1 MLKHTVMLKK
11 ILPDLIAIAA
21 FVVISFV
28 YFSPAVLQGRVLAGD
43 DHVGM
48 IGTNQDVVD
57 YNAQTGVFSRWTNS
71 VFSGMPNYQI
81 SPRYDSLMPLKFLS
95 KVYRLFLPTYVW
107 YLFVLLL
114 GFYILL
120 RVLDVSVILSAL
132 GAVAWAFSSYF
143 IIIIG
148 VGHIWKVM
156 VLAYI
161 PPTIAGILLAYR
173 GKYIAGGLLV
183 TLFAALQ
190 IWGNHLQM
198 TYYFLFVILFLVI
211 AEAVIAIRS
220 KEFQRFLKASGVI
233 LAAAILAVGVNIS
246 NLYHT
251 YEYSKESMRN
261 GSELVKTEADN
272 QTASGLDR
280 DYITQWSYGIGET
293 FSLLVPDVKGG
304 SSSIPLNSHKNAIR
318 KIAPNYRQAIGQFG
332 TYWGEQPGTSG
343 PVYVGAFV
351 LFLFVLGI
359 FIVKGP
365 VKWALVAATI
375 LSILLSWG
383 HNFMWLTNLF
393 IDHVPLYS
401 KFRTVA
407 SILVVAEFTIPFLAV
422 LALKEIVDDPT
433 ILKKR
438 KWAFW
443 GSAALTGGVALL
455 FAILPKLFFPNYI
468 SSSEMDAISSLN
480 EQGRLLYTGLL
491 EDVRVAIFTADA
503 WRSFAFI
510 AIGAVLLLLFR
521 GGKVKADVTVALC
534 ALLCLVDL
542 WSVDK
547 RYVNDGSFV
556 TPKALNK
563 VAEKTAADE
572 IILADD
578 DPDYRVL
585 NLAVNVFND
594 NTTSY
599 WHKSIGGYSAV
610 KLRRYQEMIEEH
622 ISPEMISFY
631 NEISNAEGN
640 LGAIPVTKLPVLN
653 MLNTRYIIVPLSD
666 NNLLPLRN
674 PNALGNGW
682 FVDKVLTVDGANAE
696 INALHSINPAE
707 VAVVDKPFRDAVG
720 DGGAKG
726 TIVLTE
732 YAPNRLVYE
741 SDSDAPGTAVF
752 SEVYYPSWQAFID
765 GKEVKVGRA
774 NYILRALAVPAGR
787 HKIEFVFDPLSL
799 KITETIAWITFAIIV
814 IAALVLAGVPA
825 VNYLKRRRT
834 ANQA

>member
-1 MLKHTVMLKK
+1 MLKNTAMLKK
-11 ILPDLIAIAA
+11 ILPDVIAIVA
-21 FVVISFV
+21 FIIISFV

-48 IGTNQDVVD
+48 IGANQDVVD
-57 YNAQTGVFSRWTNS
+57 YRDATGINSRWTNS
-71 VFSGMPNYQI
+71 IFSGMPNYQMAP
-81 SPRYDSLMPLKFLS
+81 SYQSQMPLKFLG
-95 KVYRLFLPTYVW
+95 KVYHLFLPNYVW

-114 GFYILL
+114 GFYIML
-120 RVLDVSVILSAL
+120 RVLGLSVILSAL

-143 IIIIG
+143 LIIIG
-148 VGHIWKVM
+148 AGHIWKVM

-161 PPTIAGILLAYR
+161 PPTIAGVLLTYR
-173 GKYIAGGLLV
+173 GKYITGGLL
-183 TLFAALQ
+183 TAFFAALQ
-190 IWGNHLQM
+190 ICGNHLQM
-198 TYYFLFVILFLVI
+198 TYYFLIVMLLLVI
-211 AEAVIAIRS
+211 AEAVKAVRE
-220 KEFQRFLKASGVI
+220 KAVPRFLKATGVMVI
-233 LAAAILAVGVNIS
+233 AAIIAIGINIS

-261 GSELVKTEADN
+261 GSELVKADAEN
-272 QTASGLDR
+272 QTADGLER

-304 SSSIPLNSHKNAIR
+304 SSNIPLSNHKAAIR
-318 KIAPNYRQAIGQFG
+318 KVSANNRQYVSQFG
-332 TYWGEQPGTSG
+332 SYWGEQPGTSG

-351 LFLFVLGI
+351 LFLFILGI

-365 VKWALVAATI
+365 VKWALVAATV

-383 HNFMWLTNLF
+383 NNFMWFTNLF

-407 SILVVAEFTIPFLAV
+407 SILVIAEFTIPFLAV
-422 LALKEIVDDPT
+422 LALKQILDDPT

-438 KWAFW
+438 KAAFW
-443 GSAALTGGVALL
+443 SSAALTGGLALL
-455 FAILPKLFFPNYI
+455 FAVMPRLFFPNYV
-468 SSSEMDAISSLN
+468 SSSEMAAIASLN
-480 EQGRLLYTGLL
+480 EQSRLMFTGML

-503 WRSFAFI
+503 WRSFAI
-510 AIGAVLLLLFR
+510 VAIGVVFLLLFR
-521 GGKVKADVTVALC
+521 AGKLKANVTLLLC
-534 ALLCLVDL
+534 AALCLVDL

-547 RYVNDGSFV
+547 RYVNDSNFI

-563 VAEKTAADE
+563 VAEKSSADE
-572 IILADD
+572 AILMDE

-585 NLAVNVFND
+585 NLSVNVFND

-622 ISPEMISFY
+622 ISPEIISLY
-631 NEISNAEGN
+631 DEAGKTGGD
-640 LGAIPVTKLPVLN
+640 LGAIPVEKMPVLD
-653 MLNTRYIIVPLSD
+653 MLNTRYIIFPLSSGSSI
-666 NNLLPLRN
+666 PLMN

-682 FVDKVLTVDGANAE
+682 FVDKVVPVDGANAE
-696 INALHSINPAE
+696 ISAIHDINPAE
-707 VAVVDKPFRDAVG
+707 VAVVDKSFIDAVG
-720 DGGAKG
+720 NGGAKG
-726 TIVLTE
+726 TVVLTD

-741 SDSDAPGTAVF
+741 TDSDASGTAVF
-752 SEVYYPSWQAFID
+752 SEVYYPSWQAYID

-787 HKIEFVFDPLSL
+787 HKIEFVFDPVSL
-799 KITETIAWITFAIIV
+799 RITETIATISFIIMVVAAAAITGLSCFR
-814 IAALVLAGVPA
+814 
-825 VNYLKRRRT
+825 YLKRRRT
-834 ANQA
+834 TNQA